1 MPDSFQPLFIFSF
14 FQTQKAFSPPRGA
27 SFLWDL
33 LLLLL
38 VFTYR
43 LFLSV
48 EAEACSE
55 V

>member
-1 MPDSFQPLFIFSF
+1 MPDSFQPLFVFSF
-14 FQTQKAFSPPRGA
+14 FKTQKAFSPPRGA

-48 EAEACSE
+48 EEVACGKA
-55 V
+55 